1 MKTVCRLYQYRWIS
15 HIAHRSQ
22 STRVSSNMPK
32 KKGKS
37 GNDSSQK
44 QPVVVDELH
53 DPIQEKKNGTFSIS
67 VHAKP
72 GSKQNAVT
80 EITSEAIS
88 VQVSAPAMEG
98 EANVELGK
106 YIASIVGVRKSDVS
120 LTKGM
125 RSRSKV
131 FSVTACGLTVDQLL
145 DAFKTELEA
154 G

>member
-1 MKTVCRLYQYRWIS
+1 MTANFRRVRYINN
-15 HIAHRSQ
+15 IALLAFSGG
-22 STRVSSNMPK
+22 VSLMVMAFPLC
-32 KKGKS
+32 
-37 GNDSSQK
+37 
-44 QPVVVDELH
+44 V
-53 DPIQEKKNGTFSIS
+53 
-67 VHAKP
+67 
-72 GSKQNAVT
+72 

-98 EANVELGK
+98 EANAELGK

-131 FSVTACGLTVDQLL
+131 FSSLPCGLTVDQLL